1 MLRRV
6 AGSKGV
12 QSRRATREDDY
23 TVAHEWNE
31 RDQNMAKKVTGKATK
46 GKKIA
51 SKVASRIVKKV
62 TEIRNSS
69 IPPKAIVTTSSA
81 PRTVSH
87 DQIARR
93 AYEIYASGKGGTDI
107 DNWLKAER
115 DLRAGR

>member
-1 MLRRV
+1 
-6 AGSKGV
+6 
-12 QSRRATREDDY
+12 
-23 TVAHEWNE
+23 
-31 RDQNMAKKVTGKATK
+31 MAKKVTTKGTK

-51 SKVASRIVKKV
+51 PKTTTRTVKKV

-115 DLRAGR
+115 DLRSGR